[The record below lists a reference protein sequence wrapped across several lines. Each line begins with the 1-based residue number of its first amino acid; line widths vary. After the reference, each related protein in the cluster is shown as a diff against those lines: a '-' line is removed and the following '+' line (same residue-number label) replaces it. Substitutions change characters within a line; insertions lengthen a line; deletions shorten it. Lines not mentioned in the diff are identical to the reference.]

1 MEHAAFQDPA
11 LTIALAAAAGML
23 AQTVARA
30 VVEGQCQ
37 EITAGLLEAGWS
49 ESKR

>member
-11 LTIALAAAAGML
+11 LTIPLAAAGML